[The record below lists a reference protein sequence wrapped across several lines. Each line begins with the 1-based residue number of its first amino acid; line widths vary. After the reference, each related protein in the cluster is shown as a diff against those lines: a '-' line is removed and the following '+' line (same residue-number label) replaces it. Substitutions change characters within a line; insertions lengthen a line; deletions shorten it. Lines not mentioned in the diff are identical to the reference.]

1 MTFRLFKSGFEKHV
15 LINHAG
21 RSFGLKP
28 TMFSYLCR
36 FYSNKN
42 YSRLLND
49 LFILMF
55 PIT

>member
-21 RSFGLKP
+21 RSFGLKA